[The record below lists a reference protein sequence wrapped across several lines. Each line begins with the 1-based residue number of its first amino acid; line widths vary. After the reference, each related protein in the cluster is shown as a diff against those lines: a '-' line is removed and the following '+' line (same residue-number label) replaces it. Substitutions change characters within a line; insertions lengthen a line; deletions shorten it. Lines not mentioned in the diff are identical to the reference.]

1 MKNLSVYSLIELMK
15 GNFTIVFFFI
25 FFLFLFALKPAQ
37 AAYFE
42 FDQTAINVNAGETFT
57 VKVNINTEEEEVNSS
72 DIYLNFNS
80 SLIEAQQITAG
91 SFFPTVTNNISAG
104 MVYIAA
110 MVDDPASSKTGSGEV
125 ATITFKALANGSGE
139 ISFDCD
145 NSKIVKND
153 INATNI
159 LVCSKNN
166 KTTLTIGNGGASTT
180 SSTLPTSTPTVS
192 SLPRSGVFDNL
203 KNIGISGLIL
213 FSFGILGKILLK
225 Y

>member
-1 MKNLSVYSLIELMK
+1 MRRKLFIS
-15 GNFTIVFFFI
+15 I
-25 FFLFLFALKPAQ
+25 FFAILFFPLTLKPVQ

-42 FDQTAINVNAGETFT
+42 PNPATINVNAGETFT
-57 VKVNINTEEEEVNSS
+57 VKVNINTEGEEVNSA

-91 SFFPTVTNNISAG
+91 SFFPTVTNDISAG

-125 ATITFKALANGSGE
+125 ATITFKALANGSAE

-145 NSKIVKND
+145 SSKIVKAD
-153 INATNI
+153 VNATNI

-166 KTTLTIGNGGASTT
+166 KTTLTIGSGGSTT
-180 SSTLPTSTPTVS
+180 SSTPAPTTVS
-192 SLPRSGVFDNL
+192 SLPKSGVFDNL